1 MSQRKTTQPEKG
13 DKTKQHYLRQVI
25 IGLLS
30 GVLNGLFGAG
40 GGSAVVP
47 AMEYFLKMEEKRA
60 HATAIAIILVM
71 SVVSAFVYVRA
82 GHFDFGLWVPVT
94 IGGVAGGLVGAKALS
109 KIPKRWLNILFGA
122 VIIVT
127 ALKMTGIWKG

>member
-1 MSQRKTTQPEKG
+1 MREEKSQQEQNSEKS
-13 DKTKQHYLRQVI
+13 KQHYGRQII

-47 AMEYFLKMEEKRA
+47 AMEYFLKMEEKKA

-71 SVVSAFVYVRA
+71 SIVSAVFYVKA
-82 GHFDFGLWVPVT
+82 GHFDLGLWIPVT
-94 IGGVAGGLVGAKALS
+94 IGGVAGGLVGAKALA
-109 KIPKRWLNILFGA
+109 KIPKRWLNILFGG

-127 ALKMTGIWKG
+127 ALKMTGIWHG